1 MNSHPLTIP
10 FQKEGKRRREKK
22 TYMVIKTKYLNLVAI
37 RQHGDF
43 WSPLDGCG
51 VISILTLFRC

>member
-1 MNSHPLTIP
+1 MNSHPLAIP

-22 TYMVIKTKYLNLVAI
+22 AYMAIKTKYLNLVAI
-37 RQHGDF
+37 GQRGDI

-51 VISILTLFRC
+51 VISILAPFNC